1 MTYSANSSNRLLLV
15 GLTIILLTTGLSACG
30 GAGYHYSDDG
40 SHHDGYIDPPYLT
53 DFHIIDTYGIN
64 TEFEPGL
71 ELALSPYA
79 NLGEFEVYWNIVSDE
94 DYFVELRFNDVPSTS
109 GSRLISSDLCGPGLY
124 CDNHQYQYCDYSSD
138 FYIDCENASGD
149 WQGDYIGD
157 WVHSIPQ
164 YAYLV
169 LQVCDTSFFYCESEI
184 REIVVE

>member
-1 MTYSANSSNRLLLV
+1 MTYFASSSIRLLLIV
-15 GLTIILLTTGLSACG
+15 LTSVLLTAGLSACG
-30 GAGYHYSDDG
+30 GTTYHYSDEG
-40 SHHDGYIDPPYLT
+40 SDHGHIDPPYLT
-53 DFHIIDTYGIN
+53 DFHIVDTYGTN

-79 NLGEFEVYWNIVSDE
+79 NLGEFEVYWNVVGDE

-124 CDNHQYQYCDYSSD
+124 CHSHQYQYCDYSSD

-184 REIVVE
+184 REVVVE